1 MILFERDN
9 WQEIFATIK
18 KNKLR
23 TTLTMFGVF
32 WGIFMLVIMLGSGSG
47 LRHGVLKEF
56 EGESTNSFFVWAQTT
71 TKPYKGMKAGRNYN
85 FKNAD
90 TKALEQIA
98 ELETISPESQL
109 GDYGNA
115 NNVTR
120 GLKIGSFQVLGE
132 YPTVTKIENIK
143 LKDGRFLNQ
152 NDIKERRKVCVI
164 GTRVNE
170 MLFKTTEKALGDYI
184 KINGVN
190 FKVIGIILPQGSGQ
204 RYIETSQKI
213 RIPFST
219 FQHAF
224 HTGDNLTWY
233 SLLAK
238 KGVPAS
244 IAEEKTIAILKE
256 RHKIAPEDNQGVGHW
271 NTEVQFNKMNGLFN
285 GIEWLVWFVGAGTLI
300 AGVIGVS
307 NIMLIVVKERTKEIG
322 LKRALGATPISVIL
336 QIMIESL
343 FLTSLSG
350 IIGLL
355 SGMGIINLINNVLP
369 ADEGGMFQNPTV
381 DIYVVIG
388 ALLILV
394 ISGAFAG
401 LIPARKAVAISPVE
415 ALRYD

>member
-9 WQEIFATIK
+9 WQEIFSTIK

-56 EGESTNSFFVWAQTT
+56 EGESTNSFFVWAQVT
-71 TKPYKGMKAGRNYN
+71 TKSYKGMKSGRNFS

-90 TKALEQIA
+90 TKALEQIN
-98 ELETISPESQL
+98 ELETISPECQL

-120 GLKIGSFQVLGE
+120 GLKVGSFQVLGE
-132 YPTVTKIENIK
+132 YPSVTKIENIK
-143 LKDGRFLNQ
+143 LKGGRFLNQ
-152 NDIKERRKVCVI
+152 NDIAEKRKVCVI

-170 MLFKTTEKALGDYI
+170 VLFKSSEKAVGDYI

-190 FKVIGIILPQGSGQ
+190 FKVIGIIFPQGSGQ
-204 RYIETSQKI
+204 RYQETSQKI
-213 RIPFST
+213 RIPFTT

-238 KGVPAS
+238 KNIPAS
-244 IAEEKTIAILKE
+244 VAEDRTIAVLKE
-256 RHKIAPEDNQGVGHW
+256 RHKIAPDDNQGVGHW
-271 NTEVQFNKMNGLFN
+271 NTEVQFKKMNGLFD

-322 LKRALGATPISVIL
+322 VKRALGATPISVVL

-343 FLTSLSG
+343 FLTSLAG
-350 IIGLL
+350 ILGLI
-355 SGMGIINLINNVLP
+355 SGMGIIKLINNILP

-381 DIYVVIG
+381 EISVVIG
-388 ALLILV
+388 ALMVLV

-401 LIPARKAVAISPVE
+401 MIPARKAVSISPVE